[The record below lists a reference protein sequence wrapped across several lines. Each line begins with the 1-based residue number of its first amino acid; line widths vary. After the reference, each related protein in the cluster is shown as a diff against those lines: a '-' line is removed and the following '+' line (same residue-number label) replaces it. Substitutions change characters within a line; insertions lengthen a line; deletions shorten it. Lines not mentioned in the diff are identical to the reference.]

1 MQQRHR
7 GRGDGAVPSSSSE
20 LLVLP
25 QLSLLPPPL
34 LPPPQTLLPLSEWLT
49 IPFSYRQNISRSHTL
64 LLIILSRSLISSL
77 LPPALTVK
85 AALKAGISKC
95 LSKFLVVPFLTLHS
109 PLSGDTE
116 LILRLNGDFW
126 FLGWAVEINVA
137 GRRELGLLQRRRE
150 KSI

>member
-1 MQQRHR
+1 MAYNPIFLQTEH
-7 GRGDGAVPSSSSE
+7 
-20 LLVLP
+20 
-25 QLSLLPPPL
+25 LSLAHPPADYPIPLFDL
-34 LPPPQTLLPLSEWLT
+34 LPTP
-49 IPFSYRQNISRSHTL
+49 
-64 LLIILSRSLISSL
+64 
-77 LPPALTVK
+77 PPALTVK

>member
-1 MQQRHR
+1 M
-7 GRGDGAVPSSSSE
+7 
-20 LLVLP
+20 LP

-49 IPFSYRQNISRSHTL
+49 IPFSYRQNISRWHTL

-77 LPPALTVK
+77 LLFPRTHTVK
-85 AALKAGISKC
+85 VALKAGISKC

-109 PLSGDTE
+109 PLSGNTE